1 MERGQA
7 TGLAAVEPAYEPLLR
22 LDSVVKSFGDNLVLD
37 GIDLEV
43 TTGEVLVVIGPSG
56 SGKSTLL
63 RATAGLERPTA
74 GRVRWD
80 GEDLGAVPPHRRQFG
95 LMFQDHALFPH
106 RDVLGNVAFGLRM
119 QRMSGAAV
127 DAGARAAL
135 DRVGL
140 AGFEHRRVRELSG
153 GEQQRVALARA
164 LAPDPRL
171 LMLDEPLGSLDRE
184 LRERL
189 AAELRA
195 LFVELGVT
203 ALFVTH
209 DQDEAF
215 ALADRVVIMR
225 SGSIEQVGPPQDVW
239 RQPATE
245 FTARFLGFANVF
257 DATIGPAGVHCAWGA
272 LPGRVGSRSGSVR
285 VAARP
290 DALRLD
296 PDGPV
301 RGRVIGITFRRDHFL
316 VRVETRIGVL
326 EVAADVPPDVDE
338 AVGLSLDP
346 SALVVLSA

>member
-1 MERGQA
+1 MLELER
-7 TGLAAVEPAYEPLLR
+7 LR
-22 LDSVVKSFGDNLVLD
+22 VQYGDTVALDTVDLTVADREVVCVL
-37 GIDLEV
+37 
-43 TTGEVLVVIGPSG
+43 GPSG

-63 RATAGLERPTA
+63 RATAGLERPIV

-80 GEDLGAVPPHRRQFG
+80 GEDITNVPPHRRQFG

-119 QRMSGAAV
+119 QRMAGTTV
-127 DAGARAAL
+127 EDGARAAL
-135 DRVGL
+135 ARVGL

-195 LFVELGVT
+195 LFISLEVT

-225 SGSIEQVGPPQDVW
+225 AGTIEQVGAPQEVW
-239 RQPATE
+239 RRPATE
-245 FTARFLGFANVF
+245 FAARFLGFANIV
-257 DATIGPAGVHCAWGA
+257 DATIDADGVHSAWGV
-272 LPGRVGSRSGSVR
+272 LPRSIASGRGDGAVR
-285 VAARP
+285 LAARP
-290 DALRLD
+290 DGLRID
-296 PDGPV
+296 AGGSV
-301 RGRVIGITFRRDHFL
+301 RGRVTGAIFRRDHFL
-316 VRVETRIGVL
+316 VLVDTELGAL
-326 EVAADVPPDVDE
+326 EVAAVAPPEVGE
-338 AVGLSLDP
+338 IVGLVLEPD
-346 SALVVLSA
+346 AAVVLSA

>member
-1 MERGQA
+1 MLELER
-7 TGLAAVEPAYEPLLR
+7 LR
-22 LDSVVKSFGDNLVLD
+22 VQYGDTVALDTVDLTVADREVVCVL
-37 GIDLEV
+37 
-43 TTGEVLVVIGPSG
+43 GPSG

-63 RATAGLERPTA
+63 RATAGLERPVI

-80 GEDLGAVPPHRRQFG
+80 GEDITNVPPHRRQFG

-119 QRMSGAAV
+119 QRMAGTTV
-127 DAGARAAL
+127 EDGARAAL
-135 DRVGL
+135 ARVGL

-195 LFVELGVT
+195 LFISLEVT

-225 SGSIEQVGPPQDVW
+225 AGTIEQVGAPQEVW
-239 RQPATE
+239 RRPATE
-245 FTARFLGFANVF
+245 FAARFLGFANIV
-257 DATIGPAGVHCAWGA
+257 DATIDADGVHSAWGV
-272 LPGRVGSRSGSVR
+272 LPRSIASGRGDGAVR
-285 VAARP
+285 LAARP
-290 DALRLD
+290 DGLRID
-296 PDGPV
+296 AGGSV
-301 RGRVIGITFRRDHFL
+301 RGRVTGAIFRRDHFL
-316 VRVETRIGVL
+316 VLVDTELGAL
-326 EVAADVPPDVDE
+326 EVAAVAPPEVGE
-338 AVGLSLDP
+338 IVGLVLEPD
-346 SALVVLSA
+346 AAVVLSA